1 MQLQAVTAPNPAP
14 VSASRQAAE
23 SSYTQSSY
31 TPVVSSTNPPPS
43 PPADLAPTVVKE
55 NPLPPVKQPDAP
67 TNVTWSVAV
76 STDPY
81 PSIRIPSDISSQ
93 KVTGGKSLQIGRV
106 VSRVEPIYPE
116 DAKRQGI
123 EGTVKLHIVVGR
135 DGNVLS
141 AAPTSGP
148 ALLTNAA
155 TSAIR
160 EWRYAQT
167 LLGGQPV
174 ETEQDVVIK
183 FRLVSQ

>member
-1 MQLQAVTAPNPAP
+1 MPNSNVDSAPI
-14 VSASRQAAE
+14 
-23 SSYTQSSY
+23 
-31 TPVVSSTNPPPS
+31 
-43 PPADLAPTVVKE
+43 VVKE
-55 NPLPPVKQPDAP
+55 NPPPPVKQPDVP

-106 VSRVEPIYPE
+106 VSRVEPVYPD

-141 AAPTSGP
+141 AATTSGP
-148 ALLTNAA
+148 ALLANAA
-155 TSAIR
+155 TIAIR

-174 ETEQDVVIK
+174 ETEQDVVVR